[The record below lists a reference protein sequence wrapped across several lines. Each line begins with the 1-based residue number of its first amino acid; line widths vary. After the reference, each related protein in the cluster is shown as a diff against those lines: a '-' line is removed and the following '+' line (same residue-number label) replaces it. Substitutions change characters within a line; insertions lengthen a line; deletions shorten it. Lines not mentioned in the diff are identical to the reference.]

1 MGESWFQREFMAPR
15 RLAFNVIFYGL
26 HFFFFGYGWHSQA
39 TNVKLSALNGL
50 QYSVWIS
57 RGAGLVLAFD
67 GGLILIP
74 MLRNV
79 IKVVR
84 PKVTWLFPADENIWF
99 HRQVAYS
106 MAFWAMVHTTAH
118 YVNFINVERTQVRKQ
133 TALQIHYEQ
142 PGGIT
147 GHFMLLIMLL
157 MYTTASQ
164 KVRTQCFEAFWYT
177 HHLAFFFMLGLYT
190 HATGC
195 FVRDSVDPNYIPTFP
210 FYSTEHCLGYLS
222 WRFTIWPGLIYF
234 GERAYREYRA
244 RRSTRLSKVLVHPS
258 GAMELRIIKPSFK
271 YTAGQWLFIQVP
283 EISKFQWHPF
293 TITSA
298 PKDPYVSVHIRQ
310 VGDFTRA
317 LGDRLGAG
325 PSVVAAM
332 TSAAMKGSE
341 KNEKTGSTR
350 GDFVELDSNSGIS
363 LPQVRIDGP
372 FGAPAEDVFDVEVA
386 ILVGAGIGVTPFA
399 SILKD
404 IWYRQR
410 QGNCGTLRRVEFF
423 WICRDAPSFGWFQS
437 LLSEIEAAQAD
448 PNFLRINVYLT
459 QKINEDML
467 WNIAVN
473 DAGAEYDPLTLLR
486 TRTMFGRPDWMTI
499 YGQMRQAI
507 ESGQYI
513 PGSTSQLKT
522 KVGTYFCGAG
532 AIAKA
537 LKEACL
543 HHTCSTV
550 EFTFAKV
557 RTCPCFPAFKC
568 WLSNA
573 DFRSQEH
580 F

>member
-1 MGESWFQREFMAPR
+1 MGESWFQREFLAPR

-26 HFFFFGYGWHSQA
+26 HFFFFAYGWHSQQ
-39 TNVKLSALNGL
+39 TNTKLAALNGL
-50 QYSVWIS
+50 KFSVWTS

-133 TALQIHYEQ
+133 IALQIHYTQ

-157 MYTTASQ
+157 MYTTASA
-164 KVRTQCFEAFWYT
+164 KVRNQCFEAFWYT

-195 FVRDSVDPNYIPTFP
+195 FVRDSVDPDYITSFP

-222 WRFTIWPGLIYF
+222 WRYTIWPGIIYF

-244 RRSTRLSKVLVHPS
+244 RRSTKLSKVLVHPS

-283 EISKFQWHPF
+283 EISRFQWHPF

-298 PKDPYVSVHIRQ
+298 PKDPYVSIHIRQ

-317 LGDRLGAG
+317 LGDRLGVG

-332 TSAAMKGSE
+332 TSAAIKGSE
-341 KNEKTGSTR
+341 KSEQVGSTR
-350 GDFVELDSNSGIS
+350 GDFVEIDSNNVS
-363 LPQVRIDGP
+363 LPTVRIDGP

-386 ILVGAGIGVTPFA
+386 MLVGAGIGVTPFA

-410 QGNCGTLRRVEFF
+410 SGNCGTLRRVEFF

-437 LLSEIEAAQAD
+437 LLQEIEAAQAD
-448 PNFLRINVYLT
+448 PNFLRINIYLT
-459 QKINEDML
+459 QKISEDML

-499 YGQMRQAI
+499 YGRLRQTI

-522 KVGTYFCGAG
+522 KVGTYYCGPG

-537 LKEACL
+537 LKEATL
-543 HHTCSTV
+543 HHSCSTV
-550 EFTFAKV
+550 EFTFAK
-557 RTCPCFPAFKC
+557 
-568 WLSNA
+568 
-573 DFRSQEH
+573 EH

>member
-1 MGESWFQREFMAPR
+1 MGENWFQREFLVPR

-26 HFFFFGYGWHSQA
+26 HFFFFAYGWTTQKEN
-39 TNVKLSALNGL
+39 TKLAALNGL
-50 QYSVWIS
+50 KFSVWTS

-67 GGLILIP
+67 GGLILLP
-74 MLRNV
+74 MLRNI
-79 IKVVR
+79 IKVIR
-84 PKVTWLFPADENIWF
+84 PKITWLFPADENIWF

-106 MAFWAMVHTTAH
+106 MAFWAMVHATAH

-133 TALQIHYEQ
+133 IALEIHYTQ

-157 MYTTASQ
+157 MYTTAHH
-164 KVRTQCFEAFWYT
+164 KIRNQCFEAFWYT
-177 HHLAFFFMLGLYT
+177 HHLAFFFMIGLYT

-195 FVRDSVDPNYIPTFP
+195 FVRDSVDPDYIPSFP

-222 WRFTIWPGLIYF
+222 WRFIIWPGILYF

-244 RRSTRLSKVLVHPS
+244 RRSTKLSKVLVHPS

-283 EISKFQWHPF
+283 ELSRFQWHPF

-298 PKDPYVSVHIRQ
+298 PKDPYVSIHIRQ
-310 VGDFTRA
+310 VGDWTRE
-317 LGDRLGAG
+317 LGERLGAG

-332 TSAAMKGSE
+332 TSAAIKGSE

-350 GDFVELDSNSGIS
+350 GDFVEIDSGSVS
-363 LPQVRIDGP
+363 LPTVRIDGP
-372 FGAPAEDVFDVEVA
+372 FGAPAEDVFNVEVA
-386 ILVGAGIGVTPFA
+386 VLVGAGIGVTPFA

-410 QGNCGTLRRVEFF
+410 SGNCGSLRRVEFF

-437 LLSEIEAAQAD
+437 LLQEIEAAQAD
-448 PNFLRINVYLT
+448 PNFLRINIYLT
-459 QKINEDML
+459 QKISEDML

-537 LKEACL
+537 LKEACE
-543 HHTCSTV
+543 HHSSATV
-550 EFTFAKV
+550 DFSFAK
-557 RTCPCFPAFKC
+557 
-568 WLSNA
+568 
-573 DFRSQEH
+573 EH

>member
-1 MGESWFQREFMAPR
+1 MGENWFQREFLTPR

-39 TNVKLSALNGL
+39 INTKLAALNGL
-50 QYSVWIS
+50 KYSVWTS

-133 TALQIHYEQ
+133 LALQIHYTQ

-157 MYTTASQ
+157 MYSTASQ
-164 KVRTQCFEAFWYT
+164 KIRTQCFEAFWYT

-195 FVRDSVDPNYIPTFP
+195 FVRDSVDPDYIPTFP

-222 WRFTIWPGLIYF
+222 WRYTIWPGMMYF

-258 GAMELRIIKPSFK
+258 GAMELRIVKPSFK

-283 EISKFQWHPF
+283 EISRFQWHPF

-298 PKDPYVSVHIRQ
+298 PKDPYVSIHIRQ

-317 LGDRLGAG
+317 LGDRLGVG

-341 KNEKTGSTR
+341 KKDNGSTR
-350 GDFVELDSNSGIS
+350 GDFVELDGNSGLT
-363 LPQVRIDGP
+363 LPTVRIDGP

-537 LKEACL
+537 LKEACV

-550 EFTFAKV
+550 EFTFAK
-557 RTCPCFPAFKC
+557 
-568 WLSNA
+568 
-573 DFRSQEH
+573 EH